1 MGAFSSDF
9 KETKGIAGRSGKMS
23 QMPRGS
29 ATTENK
35 QKQNNKQKRSSID
48 SVFGS

>member
-9 KETKGIAGRSGKMS
+9 KETKGIIAGRSGKMS

-29 ATTENK
+29 ALLLKTKTK
-35 QKQNNKQKRSSID
+35 Q
-48 SVFGS
+48 